1 MESILADN
9 PFVNPLGPSSFR
21 SVLNIC
27 RTNVDFPP
35 PTFKVKDFSYNG
47 KVLPNISTIKKLKY
61 TWPKKKESFQ
71 KYANFKGFSE

>member
-21 SVLNIC
+21 SVRNIC

-35 PTFKVKDFSYNG
+35 PTFKVKDFSYLR
-47 KVLPNISTIKKLKY
+47 KVLHNTG
-61 TWPKKKESFQ
+61 
-71 KYANFKGFSE
+71 N